1 MARQFWLE
9 VITLVVVS
17 LVLGS
22 RGSRKDSDTKPLDD
36 LLEKVVDIIAKND
49 KCKGLDIKL
58 PPGCSITEDC
68 FRVTCAKKVDGKDIS
83 LKMKFNRCDKP
94 VTVTI
99 DVKVEKENW
108 EKSYVFSSGEEMALG
123 DSAMYVRVIELKDEE
138 GNLTLQVKANLASSP
153 DDQSA
158 SFDVQTQLP
167 ISREDCGFVRWWFD
181 KNTAVRISVTTSFL
195 LVVLFI
201 ITGGCFCC
209 CCCCCKPCKKKSK
222 NRVV

>member
-22 RGSRKDSDTKPLDD
+22 RGSRKDSGTKLLDD

-49 KCKGLDIKL
+49 KCKGLDNKL

-94 VTVTI
+94 FTATI
-99 DVKVEKENW
+99 NVQVEKENVEW
-108 EKSYVFSSGEEMALG
+108 SHVFNSGEEMAVG
-123 DSAMYVRVIELKDEE
+123 KTDIYVKVVELKDED
-138 GNLTLQVKANLASSP
+138 GKLQVRLEVKGKA
-153 DDQSA
+153 D
-158 SFDVQTQLP
+158 SFEVPKTQLP
-167 ISREDCGFVRWWFD
+167 ISTEYCGFVRWWFD

-209 CCCCCKPCKKKSK
+209 CCCCCKPCKKRSE